1 MRLTDDY
8 LLMTSSKS
16 NALLF
21 IERLFTLATENG
33 FAFNAKKLKTNFN
46 FNIEKLTRA
55 TSAAQ
60 ARMKPGEYVKA
71 APVPA

>member
-46 FNIEKLTRA
+46 FNIEKLTRV
-55 TSAAQ
+55 TSVA
-60 ARMKPGEYVKA
+60 
-71 APVPA
+71 